1 MSDDRVVPFV
11 KPGARDRALEAM
23 KALCP
28 HGHPD
33 FYEALVD
40 MGIVHSEKNYD
51 YAGDGDPLGNFK
63 RVAKIVEAIVGPEN
77 GPAKVAVIYVAK
89 QFDAVV
95 DMLAHGRT
103 AKVESLDDKL
113 QDLSIYPQL
122 IRLLLKESTQHDTGE

>member
-1 MSDDRVVPFV
+1 M

-23 KALCP
+23 KVLCP

-63 RVAKIVEAIVGPEN
+63 RVAKIVESIIGPDN

-113 QDLSIYPQL
+113 QDLSIYSQL
-122 IRLLLKESTQHDTGE
+122 ARIALRESVHND